1 MNLLSFYTHR
11 ESQRERERERKRD
24 NTERIGLH
32 YRGIALV
39 AIKKKLDPYSLFTL
53 NLATAIETSFFL
65 FSFFL
70 FSFFFSLLRS
80 FLKRLVSRKGTLK
93 TRIAVD
99 GRFLEYVCNERQ
111 RALVR
116 SIRGPNLGNNHFLP
130 RDIRVYTGYWLL
142 MVGHDRFQRWIDDA

>member
-1 MNLLSFYTHR
+1 MNPLSFYTHR

-70 FSFFFSLLRS
+70 FSFFFPY
-80 FLKRLVSRKGTLK
+80 F
-93 TRIAVD
+93 A
-99 GRFLEYVCNERQ
+99 RFLSDSFRGKGHSRRESSSTDGFLNTFVTNGREHWFD
-111 RALVR
+111 R
-116 SIRGPNLGNNHFLP
+116 SAGRIQVITTSCRGTSAFIR
-130 RDIRVYTGYWLL
+130 DTG
-142 MVGHDRFQRWIDDA
+142 F